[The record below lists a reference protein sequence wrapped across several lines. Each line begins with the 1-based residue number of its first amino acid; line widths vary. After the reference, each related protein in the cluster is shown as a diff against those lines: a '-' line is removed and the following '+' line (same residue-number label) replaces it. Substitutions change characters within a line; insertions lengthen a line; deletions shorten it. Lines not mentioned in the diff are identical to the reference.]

1 MGFIFGGGSE
11 TVHVYSTGAIG
22 CTEAGDH
29 GEVLRYKK
37 KRSQLL
43 FRYKKAVST
52 WKRSAIFLYFVFQY
66 THTLTH
72 PKKKTYKYLYPTWHA
87 LIPQNLKMSTGHI
100 LLNLSTCQE
109 DNVLGVS

>member
-37 KRSQLL
+37 KEE
-43 FRYKKAVST
+43 
-52 WKRSAIFLYFVFQY
+52 
-66 THTLTH
+66 
-72 PKKKTYKYLYPTWHA
+72 PTPFS
-87 LIPQNLKMSTGHI
+87 L
-100 LLNLSTCQE
+100 
-109 DNVLGVS
+109 

>member
-1 MGFIFGGGSE
+1 LGGGSE

-37 KRSQLL
+37 KRSKS
-43 FRYKKAVST
+43 F
-52 WKRSAIFLYFVFQY
+52 SAIKRLFLFESARPFFFIL
-66 THTLTH
+66 HFSILWH
-72 PKKKTYKYLYPTWHA
+72 SHSPKKNKKVTKCLYTIWHA
-87 LIPQNLKMSTGHI
+87 LILQNHKMSMDHM
-100 LLNLSTCQE
+100 LLNLSTCQA

>member
-1 MGFIFGGGSE
+1 MQTRGKSVSEMGFIFGGGSE

-72 PKKKTYKYLYPTWHA
+72 PKKHTSIFIQHGMLSSLKTSKRQRVIY
-87 LIPQNLKMSTGHI
+87 
-100 LLNLSTCQE
+100 C
-109 DNVLGVS
+109 

>member
-37 KRSQLL
+37 K
-43 FRYKKAVST
+43 KEE
-52 WKRSAIFLYFVFQY
+52 
-66 THTLTH
+66 
-72 PKKKTYKYLYPTWHA
+72 PTPFS
-87 LIPQNLKMSTGHI
+87 L
-100 LLNLSTCQE
+100 
-109 DNVLGVS
+109 